1 MYKLPNS
8 KTPNIALNFQTNH
21 SIMVKKRDYMAV
33 ANTASKSNSP
43 RAKII
48 EKLFHS
54 PIRNNSNDTSF
65 EISSSVATT

>member
-1 MYKLPNS
+1 
-8 KTPNIALNFQTNH
+8 
-21 SIMVKKRDYMAV
+21 MVKKIDYMAV

-43 RAKII
+43 RVKII